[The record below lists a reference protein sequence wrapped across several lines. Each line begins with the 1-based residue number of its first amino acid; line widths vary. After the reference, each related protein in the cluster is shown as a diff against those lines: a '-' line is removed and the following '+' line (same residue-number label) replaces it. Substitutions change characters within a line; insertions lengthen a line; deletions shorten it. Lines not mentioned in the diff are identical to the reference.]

1 MSANHNTEIL
11 QDVKVSFLVED
22 PIHSCTSAPGANSHK
37 ECLQKECGGE
47 RTSFRRKYRLC
58 WRQWK
63 GHLSG
68 IFNFV
73 AVINSALVA
82 TKLIICQKERRKTPF
97 FVYMTE
103 SSLLLANMITY
114 EEIAQF
120 DKNGPG

>member
-47 RTSFRRKYRLC
+47 RTCFRRRYCLR

-68 IFNFV
+68 MLNVV
-73 AVINSALVA
+73 AVINPALVA
-82 TKLIICQKERRKTPF
+82 TKLIICQIERRKTLF
-97 FVYMTE
+97 SRVYDFKKILTFTGE
-103 SSLLLANMITY
+103 YDNL
-114 EEIAQF
+114 
-120 DKNGPG
+120 